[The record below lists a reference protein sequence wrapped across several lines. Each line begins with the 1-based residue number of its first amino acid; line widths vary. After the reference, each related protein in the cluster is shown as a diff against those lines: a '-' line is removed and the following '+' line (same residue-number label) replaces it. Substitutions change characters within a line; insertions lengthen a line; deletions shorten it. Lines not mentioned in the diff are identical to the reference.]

1 MAGCLLA
8 GDKVT
13 REREEA
19 IAITSLM
26 SSSLTGFFRL
36 NMRANGEESP
46 AIAQLHP
53 PGLAREQLIRV
64 VRCEWADRL
73 RPGVSQNR
81 IECLGW
87 EAIEAPPADW
97 EPMKARS
104 AHPVTIW
111 RPVPRPNA

>member
-1 MAGCLLA
+1 MAGRLLA

-13 REREEA
+13 REREET
-19 IAITSLM
+19 IVRNSRM

-53 PGLAREQLIRV
+53 PGLAREQLVRV

-87 EAIEAPPADW
+87 EPIEAPPADW
-97 EPMKARS
+97 EPMKAGS
-104 AHPVTIW
+104 ANPVTIW
-111 RPVPRPNA
+111 RPVPTPHA

>member
-1 MAGCLLA
+1 M
-8 GDKVT
+8 
-13 REREEA
+13 
-19 IAITSLM
+19 SL
-26 SSSLTGFFRL
+26 SLTGFFRL

-46 AIAQLHP
+46 AIAQLHS
-53 PGLAREQLIRV
+53 PGLAREQLVRV

-87 EAIEAPPADW
+87 EPIEAPPAGW
-97 EPMKARS
+97 EPMKAGS

-111 RPVPRPNA
+111 RPVPTPHA